1 MQQPHPGNENRF
13 AVVQASGDDGQD
25 RVRDPLGAGAPQRIG
40 WFRFYFDDGRWEW
53 SPQVEKMHGYRPGSV
68 TPTTEMVLTH
78 KHPDDY
84 RQIADTLDLIRQ
96 TRQAFSSRHRIID
109 VQGRV
114 HHVVVVGDLL
124 REIDGTVIGT
134 HGYYVDV
141 TPSEREH
148 QDQVTAA
155 VAVIAESRADIE
167 RTKGMLMLIY
177 GMDEP
182 AAFELLKWRSQETNT
197 KLRLLAAQIAAD
209 FVALSGSRELPRSIR
224 LRQTAIDRTPPDRCR
239 YRVGERYRPT
249 AIRRHRIGS
258 ARYWAGSSLQLSFIR
273 PKWSGIDRNRLAS
286 PSTAKRRIRLPFKR
300 VRHVTGSAE
309 TCRLLIPR
317 SQVRFLPGALVRGG
331 FQIRPRASIG
341 AYSSFM
347 AGQCPQL
354 PRRRGSNRSA
364 NWVNTRPRLM

>member
-1 MQQPHPGNENRF
+1 MQQPHPRNENRF
-13 AVVQASGDDGQD
+13 AVEQANDGDGNNG
-25 RVRDPLGAGAPQRIG
+25 VREALADGAPQRVG

-53 SPQVEKMHGYRPGSV
+53 SPQVEKMHGYLPGSV

-124 REIDGTVIGT
+124 READRTVIGT

-167 RTKGMLMLIY
+167 QTKGMLMLIY

-209 FVALSGSRELPRSIR
+209 FVALSGSRELP
-224 LRQTAIDRTPPDRCR
+224 
-239 YRVGERYRPT
+239 
-249 AIRRHRIGS
+249 
-258 ARYWAGSSLQLSFIR
+258 
-273 PKWSGIDRNRLAS
+273 
-286 PSTAKRRIRLPFKR
+286 
-300 VRHVTGSAE
+300 
-309 TCRLLIPR
+309 PR
-317 SQVRFLPGALVRGG
+317 S
-331 FQIRPRASIG
+331 
-341 AYSSFM
+341 AYDNLLLTAHLRIDADSES
-347 AGQCPQL
+347 GNDTVLQPSEDT
-354 PRRRGSNRSA
+354 G
-364 NWVNTRPRLM
+364 

>member
-1 MQQPHPGNENRF
+1 MQQPHPGNEKRF
-13 AVVQASGDDGQD
+13 AVVQPSGDDGKES
-25 RVRDPLGAGAPQRIG
+25 VRDDPLGAGAPQRIG

-53 SPQVEKMHGYRPGSV
+53 SPQVEKMHGYLPGSV

-109 VQGRV
+109 VQGGV

-124 REIDGTVIGT
+124 RDADGTVIGT
-134 HGYYVDV
+134 HGYYLDV

-182 AAFELLKWRSQETNT
+182 AAFELLKWRSQETNV

-209 FVALSGSRELPRSIR
+209 FVALSGSRELP
-224 LRQTAIDRTPPDRCR
+224 LDPPTTNC
-239 YRVGERYRPT
+239 Y
-249 AIRRHRIGS
+249 
-258 ARYWAGSSLQLSFIR
+258 
-273 PKWSGIDRNRLAS
+273 
-286 PSTAKRRIRLPFKR
+286 
-300 VRHVTGSAE
+300 
-309 TCRLLIPR
+309 
-317 SQVRFLPGALVRGG
+317 
-331 FQIRPRASIG
+331 
-341 AYSSFM
+341 
-347 AGQCPQL
+347 
-354 PRRRGSNRSA
+354 
-364 NWVNTRPRLM
+364 

>member
-1 MQQPHPGNENRF
+1 MQQPHPRNENRF

-25 RVRDPLGAGAPQRIG
+25 RVQDPLGAGAPQRIG
-40 WFRFYFDDGRWEW
+40 WFRFYFNDGRWEW
-53 SPQVEKMHGYRPGSV
+53 SPQVEKMHGYLPGSV

-109 VQGRV
+109 VAGQV

-197 KLRLLAAQIAAD
+197 KLRRLAAQIAAD
-209 FVALSGSRELPRSIR
+209 FVALSGSRELP
-224 LRQTAIDRTPPDRCR
+224 
-239 YRVGERYRPT
+239 
-249 AIRRHRIGS
+249 
-258 ARYWAGSSLQLSFIR
+258 
-273 PKWSGIDRNRLAS
+273 
-286 PSTAKRRIRLPFKR
+286 
-300 VRHVTGSAE
+300 
-309 TCRLLIPR
+309 PR
-317 SQVRFLPGALVRGG
+317 S
-331 FQIRPRASIG
+331 
-341 AYSSFM
+341 AYDKLLLTAHLRIDADTESGNDTVLQPSEDT
-347 AGQCPQL
+347 G
-354 PRRRGSNRSA
+354 
-364 NWVNTRPRLM
+364 